1 MKKNYLKPESISLNV
16 LCENVILSNSNGN
29 DNDIFGG
36 GDDKPLDAN
45 ESRGEWKNVWNN

>member
-16 LCENVILSNSNGN
+16 LCENVMLGNSLGEGDENGT
-29 DNDIFGG
+29 
-36 GDDKPLDAN
+36 LDAN